1 MAAYD
6 ALRADVESQGLYA
19 RAYGFYTL
27 YLLLVLC
34 GTGLSLYIITASDSA
49 FVQVA
54 NAIFFTF
61 VITQAGM
68 LGHDFSHGQ
77 VLRSERWN
85 RLASMLLWGLFG
97 GLSESAWFTQ
107 HDTHHTYVNQ
117 VGKDPDIDIPFLFSR
132 EQQMVDFP
140 ISLSRVVRYQHLL
153 FFVSLPLWYVS
164 KLITSWQKTLSN
176 FHLRQAAELLLSI
189 VHFGILFALLF
200 IYLPWY
206 LVLLFLSVHGLTVG
220 LYLSFI
226 FAPNHK
232 GEEVIAADAQVTW
245 REQISSTRNIRPSIA
260 SFILLG
266 GLNFQ
271 VEHHLF
277 TSMPRINYWK
287 VHPLVK
293 RFCVENAIPYH
304 ETSWLGSQREIYL
317 ALRRVARSS

>member
-1 MAAYD
+1 MAAYA
-6 ALRADVESQGLYA
+6 ALQAEVESQGLYA

-27 YLLLVLC
+27 YLLLVLG
-34 GTGLSLYIITASDSA
+34 GTGLSLYLITASDSA
-49 FVQVA
+49 LVQVA

-77 VLRSERWN
+77 VLGSERSN
-85 RLASMLLWGLFG
+85 RFASMLLWGLFG
-97 GLSESAWFTQ
+97 GLSESAWFKQ

-117 VGKDPDIDIPFLFSR
+117 VGKDPDIDIPFRFSQ
-132 EQQMVDFP
+132 EQRVVAFP
-140 ISLSRVVRYQHLL
+140 ISLSRVIRYQHLI
-153 FFVSLPLWYVS
+153 FFISLPLWYIS
-164 KLITSWQKTLSN
+164 KLITSWRQTLLD
-176 FHLRQAAELLLSI
+176 FRLRQAVELTLSLA
-189 VHFGILFALLF
+189 HFGILLFLLF
-200 IYLPWY
+200 AYLPWY
-206 LVLLFLSVHGLTVG
+206 IGLLFLCVHGLAVG

-232 GEEVIAADAQVTW
+232 GEAIIEAEAEVTW
-245 REQISSTRNIRPSIA
+245 REQISSTRNIRPSVA

-287 VHPLVK
+287 AHPRVK
-293 RFCVENAIPYH
+293 EFCIENAIPYH
-304 ETSWLGSQREIYL
+304 ETSWLGSQREIYV
-317 ALRRVARSS
+317 ALRKVALSF